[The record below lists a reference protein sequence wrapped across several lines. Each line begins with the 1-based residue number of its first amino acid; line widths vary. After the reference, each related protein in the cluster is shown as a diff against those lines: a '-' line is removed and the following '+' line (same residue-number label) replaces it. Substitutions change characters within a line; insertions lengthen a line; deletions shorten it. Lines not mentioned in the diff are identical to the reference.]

1 MSGLALVTGGSRG
14 IGAAI
19 AARLEAGGCE
29 VVCPP
34 RQELDLADPA
44 SVAAW
49 VAGQKGRPWTVL
61 INNAGINHPAPI
73 EEHDPG
79 RWHLH
84 QQVNLHAPL
93 QLMAALLPGMRQ
105 RRQGHILA
113 ITSVWTTCA
122 RAGRAHY
129 AATKAGLVAACR
141 IAALEVA
148 PDGVL
153 VNALSPG
160 YTATALTE
168 ANNTPEELAAIK
180 GRIPLGRLAR
190 PEEIA
195 EAAAWIVSS
204 KNTYLTG
211 QEILLDG
218 GYSLP

>member
-1 MSGLALVTGGSRG
+1 MIGLALVTGASRG

-19 AARLEAGGCE
+19 AARLTEEGYD
-29 VVCPP
+29 VVTPP
-34 RQELDLADPA
+34 RAELDLKDPDM
-44 SVAAW
+44 VAAW
-49 VAGQKGRPWTVL
+49 GKIHGNRPWSVL
-61 INNAGINHPAPI
+61 VNNAGINHPAPV
-73 EEHDPG
+73 EAHDMDLW
-79 RWHLH
+79 RLH
-84 QQVNLHAPL
+84 QQVNLHAPI
-93 QLMAALLPGMRQ
+93 QLMAALLPGMR
-105 RRQGHILA
+105 RRRHGRILA
-113 ITSVWTTCA
+113 ITSIWDVCA

-141 IAALEVA
+141 TAALEAA

-168 ANNTPEELAAIK
+168 QNNTPEELMAIRN
-180 GRIPLGRLAR
+180 RIPLGRLAH

-195 EAAAWIVSS
+195 VVAAWLVSPLNS
-204 KNTYLTG
+204 YMTG